1 MAPVHTAAGA
11 WFRAAVFDLDGLLVD
26 SEPLWHQAEM
36 EIFGRYGVPLTVELC
51 RTTKG
56 RFVGEVAQH
65 WFDRFGWVGPSPAD
79 VAEEIVDRMDA
90 LLGAQVVL
98 KPGAIDAL
106 GACARR
112 GLRMALASSSSHR
125 LIEAALGRHGLTD
138 RFETICSA
146 EDVGAGKPD
155 PAVFLAAALA
165 LEVPAERCVVLED
178 SGAGVEAARAAGMA
192 CVLVPEERVELVETL
207 GPADRADV
215 VLRSLVELDDAFD
228 RAEEAFLRR
237 QRAAQS
243 ASRPGN
249 QRG

>member
-1 MAPVHTAAGA
+1 MHTAAGG

-26 SEPLWHQAEM
+26 SEPLWHQAEI
-36 EIFGRYGVPLTVELC
+36 EIFGRYGVRLTVELC

-65 WFDRFGWVGPSPAD
+65 WFDHFGWVGPSPAD
-79 VAEEIVDRMDA
+79 VAKEIVDRMAA
-90 LLGAQVVL
+90 LLRAQVVL
-98 KPGAIDAL
+98 KPGAIEAL
-106 GACARR
+106 DACARR
-112 GLRMALASSSSHR
+112 GLRVALASSSSRR
-125 LIEAALGRHGLTD
+125 LIEAALGRHGLTG
-138 RFETICSA
+138 RFEAICSA

-155 PAVFLAAALA
+155 PAVFLVAALA

-192 CVLVPEERVELVETL
+192 CVLVPEERVEPAGTS

-215 VLRSLVELDDAFD
+215 VLGSLVELDGALS

-237 QRAAQS
+237 RRAAPS
-243 ASRPGN
+243 VSGLGDH
-249 QRG
+249 RG